1 MNNQKG
7 VSLVE
12 LLLVVALIAMLGGLS
27 LPFYRG
33 YQIDQG
39 LDTTSK
45 DIVQALR
52 EAQNMSVTGKS
63 DDEWGVHFDLVNQE
77 FGVYQ
82 GVVFSEY
89 YYGPSGIDGFLNIS
103 TDFGEDIYFLK
114 TKGEPFPAGN
124 VTIDADNGSQ
134 ALIEINNLG
143 LINLTI

>member
-1 MNNQKG
+1 MINQKG

-33 YQIDQG
+33 YQIEQG

-45 DIVQALR
+45 DMVQALR
-52 EAQNMSVTGKS
+52 EAQNMATTGKS
-63 DDEWGVHFDLVNQE
+63 DDEWGVHFDIGNQE

-89 YYGPSGIDGFLNIS
+89 YYSGAGIDGYLNFS
-103 TDFGEDIYFLK
+103 TDFGQDIYFIK
-114 TKGEPFPAGN
+114 TTGAPSATGT
-124 VTIDADNGSQ
+124 VTLEASNGSQ
-134 ALIEINNLG
+134 RLIEINNLG
-143 LINLTI
+143 LINLIF